1 MKAPTII
8 LLTLSGFNGLY
19 NGITRPLNTKYY
31 IKETILD
38 VCTYTIVITGIEW
51 LSIQNSKFLKAL
63 AWVPVV
69 TSLLVLSIFLLV
81 IRSERIKRRK
91 LAENKKTIG

>member
-38 VCTYTIVITGIEW
+38 VCTYTIVIT
-51 LSIQNSKFLKAL
+51 